1 MIKKHTFLFKD
12 IEIARYDFNNSISR
26 GVCL

>member
-1 MIKKHTFLFKD
+1 MIKRHTFLFKD
-12 IEIARYDFNNSISR
+12 IEIARYDLNNSISK